1 MSKAAEL
8 SAKLERVEGEDGITL
23 IEESIQDAI
32 HFDAEGDVL
41 CIMHSDGSA
50 NFIDQTN
57 ALGVMVEV
65 ISPANI
71 VKVLKHY
78 RPFTAVF
85 KGKVQ

>member
-1 MSKAAEL
+1 LAHL
-8 SAKLERVEGEDGITL
+8 HQTNRVSVYIHAL
-23 IEESIQDAI
+23 QIEEAI

-50 NFIDQTN
+50 NVIDQRS
-57 ALGVMVEV
+57 LMGLMVEV
-65 ISPANI
+65 ISAANI

-85 KGKVQ
+85 RGKVQ